1 MTYRVNE
8 VQYLSVMAGSGGGMM
23 GSPFPKDSAAYR
35 YGNEGR
41 IVTFRLDGGA
51 TPKPPPAVDAPVASR
66 PAREGSAEQIAEGE
80 VLYNR
85 YCGRC
90 HTFGRA
96 LLPDLRRMSPAT
108 NRLYFDIVLGG
119 AYAAKGMAG
128 WSDVLSHAD
137 AAAIHAYLIEQT
149 RQLN

>member
-1 MTYRVNE
+1 
-8 VQYLSVMAGSGGGMM
+8 M

-41 IVTFRLDGGA
+41 IVTFQLDGGA
-51 TPKPPPAVDAPVASR
+51 TPKPLLAVDPPLQSR
-66 PAREGSAEQIAEGE
+66 PAPEGTAAQIAQGE

-108 NRLYFDIVLGG
+108 NQLFYDIVLEG
-119 AYAAKGMAG
+119 AYAAKGMAP
-128 WSDVLSHAD
+128 WSDVLSHGD
-137 AAAIHAYLIEQT
+137 AAAIHAYLVEQT